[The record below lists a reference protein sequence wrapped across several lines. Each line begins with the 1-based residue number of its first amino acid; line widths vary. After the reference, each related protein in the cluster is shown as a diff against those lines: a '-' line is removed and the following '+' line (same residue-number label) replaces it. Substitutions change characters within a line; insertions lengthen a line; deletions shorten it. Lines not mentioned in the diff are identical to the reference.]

1 MFFMFYRGL
10 VLFYYFY
17 FEFPRTNYFN
27 LQFHNIRIVD
37 RAKYNYQ
44 NQYN

>member
-1 MFFMFYRGL
+1 MFFVFCNRL
-10 VLFYYFY
+10 VLFYYFNL
-17 FEFPRTNYFN
+17 ELPRTNYLN
-27 LQFHNIRIVD
+27 LQFHYIGIVD